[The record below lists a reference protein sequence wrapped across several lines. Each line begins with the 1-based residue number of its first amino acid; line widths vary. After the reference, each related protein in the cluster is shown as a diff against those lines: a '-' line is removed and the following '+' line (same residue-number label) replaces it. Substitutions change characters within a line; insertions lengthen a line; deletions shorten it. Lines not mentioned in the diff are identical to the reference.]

1 MLLRLPLRPISIA
14 QRPPYLFPVP
24 SAFRRSIHQ
33 HRHRSPLRPAFLPCL
48 RNPTPLQR
56 HLHLPAIL
64 IPPLVFTGLFLTLWL
79 YKCAMMI
86 VFQNRIIYMPSMP
99 PGARREKIED
109 YAGMCG
115 GVRWT
120 EKRIR
125 ARDGVELGLCVGES
139 ANSGRLKAA
148 DTAERHVVILYF
160 QGNASSLPPRL
171 PLLSG
176 VLKDLERGGSDPR
189 VKYTFVALS
198 YRGYWTSRGRASQ
211 KGIELD
217 ALAALDWI
225 HEEYFKDLDG
235 STTLRRDHGDTVV
248 LWGQSIGAG
257 VATGLAAHQCE
268 TKSNRRTSVG
278 GLILE
283 TPFLSVQ
290 SMLVALYPQRWLP
303 YRYLWPFLR
312 NWWDSE
318 AALKRTG
325 VALQEA
331 GRELERGS
339 ERKMRVLIV
348 SAANDELVPGQQS
361 DRLEEICG
369 ESGLDVQRQRVAGAL
384 HTDATVRAEGRN
396 AVVRFLKEVGER

>member
-1 MLLRLPLRPISIA
+1 M
-14 QRPPYLFPVP
+14 
-24 SAFRRSIHQ
+24 
-33 HRHRSPLRPAFLPCL
+33 
-48 RNPTPLQR
+48 N
-56 HLHLPAIL
+56 
-64 IPPLVFTGLFLTLWL
+64 
-79 YKCAMMI
+79 
-86 VFQNRIIYMPSMP
+86 
-99 PGARREKIED
+99 
-109 YAGMCG
+109 
-115 GVRWT
+115 
-120 EKRIR
+120 
-125 ARDGVELGLCVGES
+125 
-139 ANSGRLKAA
+139 
-148 DTAERHVVILYF
+148 
-160 QGNASSLPPRL
+160 
-171 PLLSG
+171 
-176 VLKDLERGGSDPR
+176 DLERGGSDPR

-211 KGIELD
+211 KGRIQAPTRLAD
-217 ALAALDWI
+217 ARLGF

-396 AVVRFLKEVGER
+396 AVVRFLKELRRGGRKGVVEVSVSVRRAQKKELSRSNREKTRHVVVRDSPAGRSSHVISGLVVEEIS